1 MTMRNIILL
10 TLMLVAMAA
19 TAQGNKEDKFYTIR
33 EEMES
38 LPETKNWQVKKNHHT
53 LMSGYWFR
61 YILNEKERSIE
72 GFMPEKLRSLL
83 NAFNAT
89 EEYASETIYG
99 RENNKDQKDEDRF
112 IKFIRPDSHFQ
123 DGVVFGYKLS
133 NNYKYTCLQRY
144 GNEYNR
150 YLIKWWRNSF
160 VDSDGKP
167 FSSIDGY
174 IYEMSGNQWKK
185 TESFKMKDDIR
196 NYIKYPS
203 ATVDTTEYVKTRDKL
218 KFLRN
223 HLEANINNI
232 NEVKGVAYL
241 TKELC
246 ENLKQTTTA
255 LQHKQLVGIVTDMS
269 KKTKEPKSMK
279 MFNHAVKLL
288 EKLAIRSFN
297 NKRMKV
303 KGTYHRDYYGNLI
316 KEEYCKDRTEHY
328 AINLSDSNL
337 IDWHLKGVTPTTAPF
352 IKITLDYNFWSYS
365 CSYRCENGEISFL
378 RSLPKGSIVEVS
390 NGSGGDK
397 WMLFVDSVP
406 VTINMKTGDIV
417 ASDIN
422 ERFIEYQKR
431 MKVIVGDRSKYA
443 IGEDHYTELIIL
455 DEEGFD
461 KLGKKLK
468 DYNLATIKANR
479 GNRIAEYII
488 SNEYLGMT
496 FEELHDIM
504 QEPAYRNSP
513 ITQNAYS
520 YYEEKKR
527 RQPGQTYYDV
537 TLEDNE
543 GNMRSLS
550 EYVGKSKY
558 VVVHF
563 WSPNSWWSRRNM
575 RANKNIANDYDD
587 KDIKVIGIAVIK
599 EKDKDKLKDDWRSY
613 TKSRKMHWTQ
623 MVTSFN
629 SDVTEKYG
637 ISALPETIIIDA
649 EGKIVAEGL
658 HGNSLK
664 KKVAELL
671 GN

>member
-1 MTMRNIILL
+1 
-10 TLMLVAMAA
+10 
-19 TAQGNKEDKFYTIR
+19 
-33 EEMES
+33 
-38 LPETKNWQVKKNHHT
+38 
-53 LMSGYWFR
+53 
-61 YILNEKERSIE
+61 
-72 GFMPEKLRSLL
+72 
-83 NAFNAT
+83 
-89 EEYASETIYG
+89 
-99 RENNKDQKDEDRF
+99 
-112 IKFIRPDSHFQ
+112 
-123 DGVVFGYKLS
+123 
-133 NNYKYTCLQRY
+133 
-144 GNEYNR
+144 
-150 YLIKWWRNSF
+150 
-160 VDSDGKP
+160 
-167 FSSIDGY
+167 
-174 IYEMSGNQWKK
+174 
-185 TESFKMKDDIR
+185 
-196 NYIKYPS
+196 
-203 ATVDTTEYVKTRDKL
+203 
-218 KFLRN
+218 
-223 HLEANINNI
+223 
-232 NEVKGVAYL
+232 
-241 TKELC
+241 
-246 ENLKQTTTA
+246 
-255 LQHKQLVGIVTDMS
+255 
-269 KKTKEPKSMK
+269 
-279 MFNHAVKLL
+279 
-288 EKLAIRSFN
+288 
-297 NKRMKV
+297 MKV
-303 KGTYHRDYYGNLI
+303 KGTCHRDYYGNLI

-352 IKITLDYNFWSYS
+352 IKITLDYNLWSYS

-431 MKVIVGDRSKYA
+431 IKGIKGDMEKYA
-443 IGEDHYTELIIL
+443 IIEYPSIGPVIL

-613 TKSRKMHWTQ
+613 TKSRKMYWTQ

>member
-10 TLMLVAMAA
+10 TFMLVAMAA

-99 RENNKDQKDEDRF
+99 RENNKDQNDEDRF

-167 FSSIDGY
+167 FDSIDGY
-174 IYEMSGNQWKK
+174 IYEMRGDQWKK
-185 TESFKMKDDIR
+185 YDWLRKKSSDI
-196 NYIKYPS
+196 NHKKVS
-203 ATVDTTEYVKTRDKL
+203 GNSVDTTEYVKTREKL
-218 KFLRN
+218 IFLRN
-223 HLEANINNI
+223 HLNANINNAK
-232 NEVKGVAYL
+232 EVSGVAFL

-246 ENLKQTTTA
+246 ENLKQATTA
-255 LQHKQLVGIVTDMS
+255 LQHKKLVDIVTDMR
-269 KKTKEPKSMK
+269 KKAEEPKSKK
-279 MFNHAVKLL
+279 MFHHAVKLL
-288 EKLAIRSFN
+288 EKLAVRSFN
-297 NKRMKV
+297 YKRMKV
-303 KGTYHRDYYGNLI
+303 RGTYHRSYSGDLV
-316 KEEYCKDRTEHY
+316 KEEYCKDRNEHY
-328 AINLSDSNL
+328 EINLNDSNL
-337 IDWHLKGVTPTTAPF
+337 TDWHLKGVTPSTAPF
-352 IKITLDYNFWSYS
+352 IKMTLDHNLWSQRYS
-365 CSYRCENGEISFL
+365 YKYENGEISFL
-378 RSLPKGSIVEVS
+378 KSLPQGSVVEVS
-390 NGSGGDK
+390 NGSGGDE

-406 VTINMKTGDIV
+406 VYVNMKTGDIV

-443 IGEDHYTELIIL
+443 IGEDHSTELIL

-461 KLGKKLK
+461 ELRKKLK
-468 DYNLATIKANR
+468 DFNLSTIKANR

-504 QEPAYRNSP
+504 QEPAYRNSS

-520 YYEEKKR
+520 YYKEKAR

-537 TLEDNE
+537 MLEDNE

-575 RANKNIANDYDD
+575 RANKNIADDYDD

-599 EKDKDKLKDDWRSY
+599 EKDKDKLKEDWRSY

-649 EGKIVAEGL
+649 DGKIVAEGL
-658 HGNSLK
+658 HDNSLK
-664 KKVAELL
+664 QKVAELL

>member
-10 TLMLVAMAA
+10 IFMLVAMAA

-38 LPETKNWQVKKNHHT
+38 LPETKNWQVKKNHQT
-53 LMSGYWFR
+53 LTRGYWFR
-61 YILNEKERSIE
+61 YVLDEEEKDITN
-72 GFMPEKLRSLL
+72 FIPMKLKSLL
-83 NAFNAT
+83 KAFDTTAD
-89 EEYASETIYG
+89 YASETVSK
-99 RENNKDQKDEDRF
+99 REDNKDQNDENRF
-112 IKFIRPDSHFQ
+112 VDLNRPDSHFNN
-123 DGVVFGYKLS
+123 GVTFRYKLDH
-133 NNYKYTCLQRY
+133 NYRYTCLQRE
-144 GNEYNR
+144 GDECNR
-150 YLIKWWRNSF
+150 YIIKWWRNSF

-196 NYIKYPS
+196 NYNKYPS

-255 LQHKQLVGIVTDMS
+255 LQYKQLVGIVTDMS

-279 MFNHAVKLL
+279 IFNHAVKLL

-297 NKRMKV
+297 NKLMKV
-303 KGTYHRDYYGNLI
+303 KGTCHRNYYGNLI
-316 KEEYCKDRTEHY
+316 KEEYCKNRTEHY

-352 IKITLDYNFWSYS
+352 IKITLDYNIGLYS

-390 NGSGGDK
+390 NVSGGDE

-431 MKVIVGDRSKYA
+431 MKEIVGDRRKYA
-443 IGEDHYTELIIL
+443 IEHEPLVGVVIL

-550 EYVGKSKY
+550 EYVGESKY

-649 EGKIVAEGL
+649 EGKIVVEGL

>member
-10 TLMLVAMAA
+10 TFMLVAMAA

-38 LPETKNWQVKKNHHT
+38 LPETKNWQVKKNHQT
-53 LMSGYWFR
+53 LIRGYWFR
-61 YILNEKERSIE
+61 YVLDEEEKDITN
-72 GFMPEKLRSLL
+72 FIPMKLKSLL
-83 NAFNAT
+83 KAFAT
-89 EEYASETIYG
+89 TADYASETVSK
-99 RENNKDQKDEDRF
+99 REDNKDQNDENRF
-112 IKFIRPDSHFQ
+112 VDFNRPDSHFNN
-123 DGVVFGYKLS
+123 GVTFRYKLDH
-133 NNYKYTCLQRY
+133 NYRYTCLQRE
-144 GNEYNR
+144 GDECNR

-255 LQHKQLVGIVTDMS
+255 LQHKQLESIVADMS
-269 KKTKEPKSMK
+269 AKVNDKNTKRVLYEAMKILKKKGKKNYYENTMINK
-279 MFNHAVKLL
+279 KL
-288 EKLAIRSFN
+288 IRSY
-297 NKRMKV
+297 
-303 KGTYHRDYYGNLI
+303 GGNLI
-316 KEEYCKDRTEHY
+316 KEEFSKIRTELHEIS
-328 AINLSDSNL
+328 INDSNL

-352 IKITLDYNFWSYS
+352 IKITLFFPMWMNTYSYK
-365 CSYRCENGEISFL
+365 YENGEISFL

-390 NGSGGDK
+390 NGSGGDE

-431 MKVIVGDRSKYA
+431 IKGIKGDMEKYA
-443 IGEDHYTELIIL
+443 IIKYPSTGPVIL

-537 TLEDNE
+537 MLEDNE

-649 EGKIVAEGL
+649 EGKIVVEGL

>member
-10 TLMLVAMAA
+10 TFMLVAMAA

-61 YILNEKERSIE
+61 YVLDEEEKDITN
-72 GFMPEKLRSLL
+72 FIPMKLKSLL
-83 NAFNAT
+83 KAFDTTAD
-89 EEYASETIYG
+89 YASETVSK
-99 RENNKDQKDEDRF
+99 REDNKDQNDENRF
-112 IKFIRPDSHFQ
+112 VDFNRPDSHFNN
-123 DGVVFGYKLS
+123 GVTFRYKLDH
-133 NNYKYTCLQRY
+133 NYRYTCLQRE
-144 GNEYNR
+144 GDECNR

-167 FSSIDGY
+167 FCSIDGY

-255 LQHKQLVGIVTDMS
+255 LQHKQLVGIVADMS

-316 KEEYCKDRTEHY
+316 KEEYCKNRTEHY

-352 IKITLDYNFWSYS
+352 IKITLDYNIGSYS
-365 CSYRCENGEISFL
+365 CSYRCENGEISLL

-390 NGSGGDK
+390 NVSGGDE

-431 MKVIVGDRSKYA
+431 MKEIVGDRSKYA

-599 EKDKDKLKDDWRSY
+599 EKDKDKLKEDWRSY